1 MKMVLKSLA
10 LFTVALCLIGCTS
23 RKELR
28 RLENS
33 YQEQLSEYA
42 EELKAGEL
50 TKAEHDKKVTLLNSR
65 YGNRRAQLEREI
77 YGTGTTR
84 NRPAVLPNPGRRY

>member
-1 MKMVLKSLA
+1 MKLVLKSLA

-77 YGTGTTR
+77 YGTGTPR
-84 NRPAVLPNPGRRY
+84 NRRAVIPNPGRRY